1 MSYIK
6 VEGHENI
13 YRDPQTGAIVNSEK
27 PQKNQLKQRLLSTE
41 EDLNSLTEEI
51 KEIKL
56 LLLELTKKNAN

>member
-6 VEGHENI
+6 VEGHENL
-13 YRDPQTGAIVNSEK
+13 YRDPQTGAIVNSDK

-41 EDLNSLTEEI
+41 EDLNSLKEEI

>member
-6 VEGHENI
+6 VEGHENL
-13 YRDPQTGAIVNSEK
+13 YRDPQTGAIVNSDK
-27 PQKNQLKQRLLSTE
+27 PQKNQLKQHLLSTE
-41 EDLNSLTEEI
+41 EDLNSLKEEI

>member
-41 EDLNSLTEEI
+41 EDLNSLKEEI

>member
-6 VEGHENI
+6 VEGHENL

-41 EDLNSLTEEI
+41 EDLNSLKEEI

>member
-6 VEGHENI
+6 VEGHENL
-13 YRDPQTGAIVNSEK
+13 YRDPQTGAIVNSDK

-41 EDLNSLTEEI
+41 EDLNSLKEEI

-56 LLLELTKKNAN
+56 LLLELTKKDAK